1 MSEPKRDVL
10 AELEAM
16 IAGLSPKEKA
26 DLTKLAEGELSKPW
40 LPNPG
45 KQADALLCQAD
56 ILLYGGQAGGGKSAL
71 EIGAFFAEHYSG
83 IIFRREGTQLD
94 GLIEY
99 CKKVGEPK
107 FGRFVGGNENVFKRN
122 DGGRLKF
129 AGLNGADDW
138 RKHAGNAR
146 DYIAFDEAGEFLREQ
161 VMSIIGWLRST
172 REGQRCRVILGS
184 NPPRGGDG
192 DWMIEEF
199 APWLDP
205 TFPEPAEDGELRWAI
220 VVASVTEWVEGPG
233 MYERGGETYEA
244 MSRTFISA
252 SLDDNPY
259 LKDTGYRA
267 KIQSL
272 PEPLRS
278 QLLYGNFLAGRQDHE
293 WQVIPSAWVLAA
305 NERWRKANNGKR
317 RKMLALAADIALGGS
332 DNLVMASLYDDNWF
346 APLTVVPGSE
356 FGGATG
362 SSRIAWTMLRERRDG
377 ADLSLD
383 GTGGWGAGARSHLKQ
398 DHETDCA
405 SIVFSKASN
414 ASTSDG
420 QLEYYNLRA
429 EMYWSFREALH
440 PELGDDI
447 ALPPDP
453 RLFAE
458 LTAQRYGLKR
468 TKIIIKPKEE
478 QTVSPDRADAVVM
491 AWRRRNAWARKA
503 AIKATQNKP
512 MVPPVPAGPSSW
524 MG

>member
-1 MSEPKRDVL
+1 MTPEPKRDVL
-10 AELEAM
+10 AEFEAM
-16 IAGLSPKEKA
+16 IAAMGPEEKA
-26 DLTKLAEGELSKPW
+26 ELDKLLAPELSKAW
-40 LPNPG
+40 LANPG
-45 KQADALLCQAD
+45 KQADALASKAD
-56 ILLYGGQAGGGKSAL
+56 ILLYGGQAGGGKTAL
-71 EIGAFFAEHYSG
+71 EVGAFFAEHYSG

-94 GLIEY
+94 GIIEY
-99 CKKVGEPK
+99 CKSVGETR
-107 FGRFVGGNENVFKRN
+107 FGKFVGGNENVFKRN
-122 DGGRLKF
+122 DGGRLKL
-129 AGLNGADDW
+129 AGLNAPDDW

-172 REGQRCRVILGS
+172 RKGQRCRMILGS
-184 NPPRGGDG
+184 NPPRGGEG

-205 TFPEPAEDGELRWAI
+205 AFPNPAADGELRWAI
-220 VVASVTEWVEGPG
+220 VVASKTEWVDGPG
-233 MYERGGETYEA
+233 FYDRMGETYEA

-259 LKDTGYRA
+259 LRDTGYRA

-278 QLLYGNFLAGRQDHE
+278 QLLYGDFLAGRQDHD
-293 WQVIPSAWVLAA
+293 WQVIPSAWITEA
-305 NERWRKANNGKR
+305 NNRWRRADPHKR
-317 RKMLALAADIALGGS
+317 RRMLALAADVALGGG
-332 DNLVMASLYDDNWF
+332 DNLVLAALHEDNWF
-346 APLTVVPGSE
+346 APAKVIPGSE

-362 SSRIAWTMLRERRDG
+362 SSRIATTMLRERRDG

-398 DHETDCA
+398 DHETECA

-414 ASTSDG
+414 AKTRDG
-420 QLEYYNLRA
+420 QLEFANLRA
-429 EMYWSFREALH
+429 EMYWLFREALD

-458 LTAQRYGLKR
+458 LTAQRYTIRGV
-468 TKIIIKPKEE
+468 KIILDPKEK
-478 QTVSPDRADAVVM
+478 QPVSPDRSDAVVM
-491 AWRRRNAWARKA
+491 AWRRRNAWGRKM
-503 AIKATQNKP
+503 AIKAQSKTLG
-512 MVPPVPAGPSSW
+512 PPVPAGPNSW